1 MQKLL
6 DANYL
11 VFSNINQGTYSETV
25 YYMTFEILGLTLSN
39 KTHIMNGVTS
49 FNKAGIEYSNVLP
62 NIITQQGNFLPQN
75 KQNLF
80 LLEELL

>member
-25 YYMTFEILGLTLSN
+25 YYMTFEILNLIYQGIPRHFIVTLSN
-39 KTHIMNGVTS
+39 KTHIMNGTTS
-49 FNKAGIEYSNVLP
+49 FNKAGIEHSNVLP
-62 NIITQQGNFLPQN
+62 NIITQ
-75 KQNLF
+75 
-80 LLEELL
+80 